1 MEGIITVSNKL
12 NVLDLAFLSL
22 EKHTTPVNV
31 ANLLIFEIP
40 QNYNG
45 NYTRDLMDK
54 LEAQPAGA
62 PFNLK
67 LSSTNTAR
75 MPSWI
80 EDENFDIHYHV
91 RHSALPKPGTE
102 KDLLELVSRLHSHLL
117 DRGRPLWEFHLIE
130 GLENKRFA
138 IYMKM
143 HHASIDGMGG
153 IELMESILN
162 LSPEHEVRAP
172 WAGLPSKPKK
182 QADEKQDFRIRTAH
196 FTKKIGDRAKL
207 LKDLSSIFIG
217 QSLKTIGIKNNLAPA
232 PFTAP
237 KSMFNVP
244 ITGARRFAVKTISL
258 SEIKAIGKQANATVN
273 DMVLAMCAGALR
285 HYMREKNQLPKKPL
299 YASVPVSVR
308 QVNRSGNQITY
319 VAANLA
325 TDEPDTMTR
334 LRKIGASTQQ
344 AKLEIEGLSPG
355 AATGFAVLG
364 QGLVAVMN
372 QLNMTELL
380 PPPANVT
387 ISNVPGPRAPL
398 YFGDA
403 KLVGTYPLSV
413 LIDGQSLN
421 ITVVSYCD
429 SIGFGLMACRDTIP
443 DVNMLADY
451 IEEALES
458 IKAGIFLQNIMAEE
472 ALEKQSA
479 PGSDTVNK
487 QE

>member
-1 MEGIITVSNKL
+1 MSTKL
-12 NVLDLAFLSL
+12 SALDLAFLSL
-22 EKHTTPVNV
+22 EKQTTPVNV
-31 ANLLIFEIP
+31 ANLMIFEIP
-40 QNYNG
+40 EGHDG
-45 NYTRDLMDK
+45 NFMRELIDK

-67 LSSTNTAR
+67 LSSTSTAR
-75 MPSWI
+75 LPSWV
-80 EDENFDIHYHV
+80 EDEHFDIHYHV

-102 KDLLELVSRLHSHLL
+102 KDLMELVSRLHSRLL

-130 GLENKRFA
+130 GLEGNRFA

-153 IELMESILN
+153 IELMETILKTT
-162 LSPEHEVRAP
+162 PEGDYIAP
-172 WAGLPSKPKK
+172 WTGISKKPRPKS
-182 QADEKQDFRIRTAH
+182 DEHQSLSQKAAQL
-196 FTKKIGDRAKL
+196 TKKVGDRTKL
-207 LKDLSSIFIG
+207 LKDLSGLFWG
-217 QSLKTIGIKNNLAPA
+217 TGLKTIGVKDNTAPA

-258 SEIKAIGKQANATVN
+258 SEVKTIGKEAGATVN

-285 HYMREKNQLPKKPL
+285 KYMREKDQLPKKPL
-299 YASVPVSVR
+299 VASVPVSVR

-325 TDEPDTMTR
+325 TDEPDTMNR
-334 LRKIGASTQQ
+334 LKQIGASTYN
-344 AKLEIEGLSPG
+344 AKHEIEDLSPG
-355 AATGFAVLG
+355 AATSFAVVA
-364 QGLVAVMN
+364 QGLVAVLN

-403 KLVGTYPLSV
+403 KLIGTYPLSV

-429 SIGFGLMACRDTIP
+429 AIGFGLMACRDTIP
-443 DVNMLADY
+443 DVDVLADY
-451 IEEALES
+451 IEDALES
-458 IKAGIFLQNIMAEE
+458 IKAGLFLKKIMD
-472 ALEKQSA
+472 EKKA
-479 PGSDTVNK
+479 NETN
-487 QE
+487 